1 MGNGIWAAMKTPK
14 QQKIY
19 KRAKALFNSV
29 HTLLDY
35 MYHHCLHTIWSGGL
49 LAYYLWLPYLIQSW
63 VETSAMAPAS
73 LRRGTSLPSWCFSI
87 TAANDPERKKTQKI
101 IKRFVNG
108 GVLLYLNWMQKG
120 DLQSHPPMCFP
131 PINTL
136 GTVLWPVHSLRAD
149 WISAPSPSKHKISRF
164 KR

>member
-1 MGNGIWAAMKTPK
+1 MQMGNGIWAAMKTPK

-49 LAYYLWLPYLIQSW
+49 LAYYLWLPYLIHSW

-108 GVLLYLNWMQKG
+108 GCSIVSELNAKG
-120 DLQSHPPMCFP
+120 RL
-131 PINTL
+131 
-136 GTVLWPVHSLRAD
+136 TVTSTHVFSPNKYVRHSALT
-149 WISAPSPSKHKISRF
+149 SPFS
-164 KR
+164 

>member
-87 TAANDPERKKTQKI
+87 TAANDPEGTKTQKKKKGSSMGVFYCI
-101 IKRFVNG
+101 WIECKRG
-108 GVLLYLNWMQKG
+108 TY
-120 DLQSHPPMCFP
+120 SHIHPCVFP
-131 PINTL
+131 Q
-136 GTVLWPVHSLRAD
+136 
-149 WISAPSPSKHKISRF
+149 
-164 KR
+164 